1 MSVDNSPGWLK
12 VVSLIVI
19 DKDGSR
25 SVRTVKS
32 LRCFTEKFTELSDLE
47 LPNSTVTE
55 VIYRSLMNF
64 ISAAW
69 VMWRSYV
76 VGGVIGG
83 VSVVFCWI
91 DHFGRL
97 GEFRQDVSSWR
108 GES

>member
-1 MSVDNSPGWLK
+1 MPIGNSPGWLK

-32 LRCFTEKFTELSDLE
+32 LRCFTETFTELSDLE

-83 VSVVFCWI
+83 VGVVFCWI
-91 DHFGRL
+91 GHFGWL
-97 GEFRQDVSSWR
+97 GEFRRVFTS
-108 GES
+108 